1 MEILIPYKL
10 EPVQFTIDN
19 LWDYDTKEE
28 IQAVSPGVK
37 GQKVLMKL
45 PMKCEKDWII
55 RREK

>member
-1 MEILIPYKL
+1 MELLVPYKL

-19 LWDYDTKEE
+19 LWDYDIKEE

-37 GQKVLMKL
+37 GKKVLMKL
-45 PMKCEKDWII
+45 PIKCEKDWII